1 MNKMN
6 SLVPLFQSSK
16 DNVDKQLSKFESMSL
31 KDNALPVDLAQ
42 LFKTAW
48 NRILS
53 YWTFLKFRTPDSGIM
68 VQTSNMH
75 F

>member
-1 MNKMN
+1 MVINANYKMNKMN

-42 LFKTAW
+42 LFKTA
-48 NRILS
+48 
-53 YWTFLKFRTPDSGIM
+53 
-68 VQTSNMH
+68 
-75 F
+75 